1 MSPDPPVFGTIKH
14 EKLAVRH
21 RMSHNLTRLLPAK
34 VTKNARDMLI
44 CVGLLVLTVG
54 SFYGLKYAG
63 FVNYDDPPYVTQNA
77 VVQQGLN
84 LENARWAFTT
94 FHYNNW
100 HPLTWLSY
108 MADFEVFGLS
118 PLGFHATNLALH
130 VANALLLFFLLAR
143 MTSAPWASA
152 FVAAFFAVHPLH
164 VESVAWI
171 SERKDV
177 LSTLFWLLT
186 MWAYLKYTEHRRP
199 LWYLATALLLALGL
213 MSKAMLVTLP
223 FVLLLLDVWP
233 LRRLT
238 IGAPAWIPNASRLV
252 AEKLPFLVLSAIASY
267 LTYIAQG
274 EAVRTTRD
282 LALIHRIENTV
293 VSYGRYIAK
302 SFWPSDLT
310 VFYPHP
316 VGWPAATIAA
326 ALLLITVLTIAA
338 LLTVRNRPYLFTGWF
353 WFLGTL
359 VPVIGLVQIGNQSI
373 ADRYMYV
380 PLIGLSIALAWGLR
394 DVISAKPAL
403 RNPIIVSVFVALV
416 LCAHLTTRQ
425 VKLWRDS
432 IALLTHCERVSGPHI
447 VILNNLTAAFLEQGR
462 TNEANERVLT
472 ALRTVPHEQL
482 AWWNAGN
489 MALREQKY
497 DEAISYYQEGLR
509 RKPPNPELHLNI
521 GIALARQG
529 KLQEAIEQYQAALA
543 LNPNYL
549 EGRLN
554 LASTFVRLRNFDAA
568 GTNYAMILRD
578 HPNFAPAHFN
588 AANLFMETG
597 APDKAIHHLQTA
609 VHLQPNFTDAHRQFG
624 LLLVKAG
631 RPAEARRHLEQ
642 SLIANP
648 RDPVAHASLGA
659 ILAGTTDVAGA
670 INSYRLALQQDP
682 NLTIALNNLT
692 WLLATH
698 PQDEFRNGA
707 EAVRLGERAVQLT
720 ERREVPFLG
729 TLAAA
734 YAEAGRFEEA
744 IATAEEA
751 IKLAE
756 SQGLR
761 DLENRNRELLVLY
774 RSGKPWREP
783 R

>member
-1 MSPDPPVFGTIKH
+1 MAG
-14 EKLAVRH
+14 
-21 RMSHNLTRLLPAK
+21 MSHNSTRLLPATISK
-34 VTKNARDMLI
+34 TTRNTLI
-44 CVGLLVLTVG
+44 CAGLLILTIG
-54 SFYGLKYAG
+54 SFQGLRHAG
-63 FVNYDDPPYVTQNA
+63 FVNYDDPPYVTRNA
-77 VVQQGLN
+77 IVQQGVTLG
-84 LENARWAFTT
+84 NAGWAFTT
-94 FHYNNW
+94 FTYNNW

-108 MADFEVFGLS
+108 MADIELFGLN
-118 PLGFHATNLALH
+118 PVGFHATNLALH
-130 VANALLLFFLLAR
+130 VANSLLLFFWLAR
-143 MTSAPWASA
+143 TTSAPWASA
-152 FVAAFFAVHPLH
+152 FVAAVFAAHPLH

-177 LSTLFWLLT
+177 LSTVFWLLA
-186 MWAYLKYTEHRRP
+186 MWAYAKYAEHRR
-199 LWYLATALLLALGL
+199 LTWYLATALFLVLGL

-238 IGAPAWIPNASRLV
+238 IGAPGWIRQVSKLA
-252 AEKLPFLVLSAIASY
+252 AEKLPFLVFSAIASY
-267 LTYIAQG
+267 LTYVAQG

-282 LALIHRIENTV
+282 LALSHRIENTF
-293 VSYGRYIAK
+293 VSYGRYIGK
-302 SFWPSDLT
+302 SFWPVDLA

-316 VGWPAATIAA
+316 VGWPAAVVGG
-326 ALLLITVLTIAA
+326 ALLLVTVLTLVA
-338 LLTVRNRPYLFTGWF
+338 LLTVRTRPYLFTGWF

-380 PLIGLSIALAWGLR
+380 PMIGLLLMLGWGLR
-394 DVISAKPAL
+394 DIISAKPAL
-403 RNPIIVSVFVALV
+403 RNPIIATAFIAVV

-425 VKLWRDS
+425 VKHWRDS

-447 VILNNLTAAFLEQGR
+447 VVLNNLTAAFLEQGR
-462 TNEANERVLT
+462 TNEANERVFT

-482 AWWNAGN
+482 TWWNAGN
-489 MALREQKY
+489 MAMREGKY
-497 DEAISYYQEGLR
+497 DEAIGYYQEGLR
-509 RKPPNPELHLNI
+509 RKPPNHELHLNI

-529 KLQEAIEQYQAALA
+529 KLPDAIAQYQAALA

-549 EGRLN
+549 EGRMN
-554 LASTFVRLRNFDAA
+554 LASTLVRIRNFDAA
-568 GTNYAMILRD
+568 ATNYAIILRD
-578 HPNFAPAHFN
+578 HPNFAPAHYN

-609 VHLQPNFTDAHRQFG
+609 VRLQPDFTDAHRQLG
-624 LLLVKAG
+624 LMLVKAG

-648 RDPVAHASLGA
+648 NDPVAHASLGA
-659 ILAGTTDVAGA
+659 ILAGTTDAAGA
-670 INSYRLALQQDP
+670 TMSYRLALQQDP
-682 NLTIALNNLT
+682 NLTIALNNLA

-698 PQDEFRNGA
+698 PKDEFRNGP
-707 EAVRLGERAVQLT
+707 EAIRLGERAVQLT
-720 ERREVPFLG
+720 ERREVAFLG

-744 IATAEEA
+744 IVTAEEA

-756 SQGLR
+756 TQGLR

>member
-1 MSPDPPVFGTIKH
+1 VKISKT
-14 EKLAVRH
+14 
-21 RMSHNLTRLLPAK
+21 
-34 VTKNARDMLI
+34 ARNMLI
-44 CVGLLVLTVG
+44 CAGLLILTVG
-54 SFYGLKYAG
+54 SFQGLKHAG
-63 FVNYDDPPYVTQNA
+63 FVNYDDPAYVTRNA
-77 VVQQGLN
+77 IVQQGVT

-108 MADFEVFGLS
+108 MADFETFGS
-118 PLGFHATNLALH
+118 HPRGFHATNLALH
-130 VANALLLFFLLAR
+130 VANSLLLFFLLAR
-143 MTSAPWASA
+143 LTSAPWASA

-186 MWAYLKYTEHRRP
+186 MWAYTRYAEHRR
-199 LWYLATALLLALGL
+199 LVWYLATAVFLALGL
-213 MSKAMLVTLP
+213 MSKSMLVTLP
-223 FVLLLLDVWP
+223 FVLLLLDLWP
-233 LRRLT
+233 LRRLV
-238 IGAPAWIPNASRLV
+238 IGTPGWVRQASRLA
-252 AEKLPFLVLSAIASY
+252 AEKVPFLVLSAIASY

-282 LALIHRIENTV
+282 LALTHRLENTF

-302 SFWPSDLT
+302 SFWPVDLT

-316 VGWPAATIAA
+316 VGWPAAMVAGT
-326 ALLLITVLTIAA
+326 LLLVTALTFVAI
-338 LLTVRNRPYLFTGWF
+338 LTVRTRPYLFTGWF

-380 PLIGLSIALAWGLR
+380 PLIGLSIALIWGLR
-394 DVISAKPAL
+394 DLILAKPAL
-403 RNPIIVSVFVALV
+403 KNPIIATACIAVV
-416 LCAHLTTRQ
+416 LCAHLTTQQ
-425 VKLWRDS
+425 VKHWRDS
-432 IALLTHCERVSGPHI
+432 IALFTHCERLSGPHI
-447 VILNNLTAAFLEQGR
+447 VILNNLSAAFLEQGR

-472 ALRTVPHEQL
+472 AVRTVPHEQL
-482 AWWNAGN
+482 TWWNAGN
-489 MALREQKY
+489 MAMREGKHE
-497 DEAISYYQEGLR
+497 EAVAYYQEGLR

-529 KLQEAIEQYQAALA
+529 KLQDAIEQYQAALA
-543 LNPNYL
+543 LDPNYL

-554 LASTFVRLRNFDAA
+554 LASTFVRIRNFDAA
-568 GTNYAMILRD
+568 ATNYAIILRA

-597 APDKAIHHLQTA
+597 ATERAIHHLQMA
-609 VHLQPNFTDAHRQFG
+609 VHLQPDLTDAHRQLG

-648 RDPVAHASLGA
+648 NDPIAQASMGA
-659 ILAGTTDVAGA
+659 ILAGTTDAAGA
-670 INSYRLALQQDP
+670 ITSYRLALQQDP

-698 PQDEFRNGA
+698 PKDEFRNGP

-720 ERREVPFLG
+720 ERREVAMLG

-734 YAEAGRFEEA
+734 YAEAGRFEDA
-744 IATAEEA
+744 IVTAEEA
-751 IKLAE
+751 VKLAE